1 MGEIIMPKVGDA
13 MTEGKVVRWYKKAG
27 DAVKVG
33 EPVLEIE
40 TDKVNLD
47 LEAEDDG
54 TLENVVVKEGETVE
68 VGKRL
73 AYVRAE
79 GEEAQPESA
88 EEPKK
93 KKEADETEGGD
104 DEESRPA
111 GKKGGKKED
120 ADEEENGDEEDAA
133 PDDVKTDKAAAK
145 EKAKPRTEE
154 KPSSDD
160 SGNGERPKSSPLAR
174 RIASDLGVDLGSLRG
189 SGPAGRIIAA
199 DVQNAAKAAPA
210 PGKSRGEAKQPRDQ
224 KPAPRP
230 ESIESKE
237 IPLTAMRRTIA
248 KRLSESLGPIPHF
261 FLTIEADVT
270 TLLSLRQQLN
280 EIEQAK
286 ASVNDFV
293 VRAAALA
300 LLHHPVVNSSFSGE
314 SINQHGEVHIGI
326 AVATP
331 EGLITPVVRNADQR
345 SVIEIAGE
353 IRLLAEKAKNRKLKP
368 DEYQSGTFTI
378 SNLGMFGIE
387 EFTAIINPPNAA
399 ILAVGAAGPKPV
411 VSDGQ
416 IVVRDRMRLTLS
428 CDHRVIDGA
437 AGAQF
442 MQTLQ
447 QYLEQPLRLLV

>member
-13 MTEGKVVRWYKKAG
+13 MTEGKVVRWYKKSG

-120 ADEEENGDEEDAA
+120 VDEEEDGEEEDAA

-145 EKAKPRTEE
+145 EKAKPQTEE

-368 DEYQSGTFTI
+368 DEYQGGTFTI